1 MILKNHRKREKK
13 NHIFVKIVAE
23 IALIFAISTMS
34 IVLYDMYINI
44 DVYEDMYTVEKIS
57 QETSAKDTTDVSS
70 ILENV
75 SKSVVRYI
83 KNWDKWYKHI

>member
-1 MILKNHRKREKK
+1 MKVLKNYRKREKK
-13 NHIFVKIVAE
+13 NHIFVKIIAE

-44 DVYEDMYTVEKIS
+44 DVYRQDYTAEKIS
-57 QETSAKDTTDVSS
+57 QEASTKDTTDISS
-70 ILENV
+70 MLEKV

-83 KNWDKWYKHI
+83 KN

>member
-1 MILKNHRKREKK
+1 MKILKNHRKREKK
-13 NHIFVKIVAE
+13 NHIFVKIFAE
-23 IALIFAISTMS
+23 IALIFAVSTMS

-44 DVYEDMYTVEKIS
+44 DVYEDMYTVKNIS

-70 ILENV
+70 MLEEV

-83 KNWDKWYKHI
+83 KNRDE

>member
-1 MILKNHRKREKK
+1 MKVLKNHRKREKK
-13 NHIFVKIVAE
+13 NHIFVKIIAE

-44 DVYEDMYTVEKIS
+44 DVYRQDYTAEKVS
-57 QETSAKDTTDVSS
+57 QEASTKDTTDVSS
-70 ILENV
+70 MLEKA

-83 KNWDKWYKHI
+83 KN

>member
-1 MILKNHRKREKK
+1 MKNYRKREKK
-13 NHIFVKIVAE
+13 NHIFVKIIAE

-44 DVYEDMYTVEKIS
+44 DVYRQDYTAEKIS
-57 QETSAKDTTDVSS
+57 QEASTKDTTDISS
-70 ILENV
+70 MLEKV

-83 KNWDKWYKHI
+83 KN